1 MKTNSKLSK
10 NKPFSDIFKS
20 TTFAVLIITALIAV
34 VVHAVTGNFFSNY
47 NVSTVIR
54 QISFIALVSFGQ
66 TLVLL
71 TGGIDLSVAS
81 IAAFC
86 SMTTALLMTQAG
98 VNPFI
103 SLFIALALGAIL
115 GCLNGLLIHYI
126 KLTPFIVTLATGSVF
141 TGIVYV
147 ITRGMPIVG
156 IPDSVSIIGQGML
169 AGVLPYPT
177 IIMFINLILIV
188 LMLKYTSF
196 GRHIYA
202 IGGNEYASSIVGI
215 RVGHV
220 KVLVYTLSG
229 LLASLAGVL
238 MVLRL
243 ASSQVNIGED
253 WNMPSITAAVLGGTS
268 MSGGSG
274 NVVGSFIG
282 ALLMGVLSNSIT
294 LLGISSYWN
303 DIVTGIVILVAV
315 IIDALREKN

>member
-1 MKTNSKLSK
+1 MKTNSRLSK
-10 NKPFSDIFKS
+10 NKPISELFKS
-20 TTFAVLIITALIAV
+20 TTFAVLIITFLIAI
-34 VVHAVTGNFFSNY
+34 VVHVMTRNFFSSY
-47 NVSTVIR
+47 NISTVVR

-81 IAAFC
+81 IAAIC
-86 SMTTALLMTQAG
+86 SMSTALLMTRAG
-98 VNPFI
+98 INPFI
-103 SLFIALALGAIL
+103 SIFIALFLGALL
-115 GCLNGLLIHYI
+115 GCINGLLIHHLE
-126 KLTPFIVTLATGSVF
+126 LTPFIVTLATGSIF

-147 ITRGMPIVG
+147 ITRGMPITG
-156 IPDSVSIIGQGML
+156 IPSSVAIIGQGML
-169 AGVLPYPT
+169 GGILPYPT
-177 IIMFINLILIV
+177 IIMFIILILIV

-202 IGGNEYASSIVGI
+202 IGGNEYASSIVGV
-215 RVGHV
+215 RVGYV
-220 KVLVYTLSG
+220 KVAVYTLSG

-274 NVVGSFIG
+274 NVVGSFVG
-282 ALLMGVLSNSIT
+282 ALLMGVLNNSIT

-303 DIVTGIVILVAV
+303 DIVTGGVVLVAV
-315 IIDALREKN
+315 AIDALRDKK